1 MRLTKDDKRKQESDK
16 ANLIPGGLDA
26 DLGLAP
32 VAGVQPA
39 EAELVDATE
48 VVKLASRDEPAD
60 QRRSNPPRSI
70 HPDKQPGG
78 KARRT
83 IGLRTSLAVAVMTC
97 LIGFAVGT
105 RLQNLSVTQ
114 LDYTSLGDVYNA
126 LSAKYDGS
134 IDRSK
139 LLVGA
144 AKGLVDAVGDKYTS
158 YMTAKEYADL
168 ETDLSG
174 ELNGIGVEIGL
185 GNDGLVSVIST
196 LDDSPARKAG
206 LLPGDIIEKVDGDDM
221 TGQSTSVVA
230 NRIRGKVGTTVKIVV
245 VRNRAEKSFQ
255 ITRTKIE
262 NPSVKWSIK
271 DGIGYI
277 RVSTFGDDTGALA
290 EKAAKDLVGKK
301 VKGVVLDLRSNTG
314 GYVNA
319 AQELASLW
327 LKQGELI
334 TTERAGNKILGKV
347 TASGGDILSKVPT
360 VVLIDGATASSSE
373 ITAGALR
380 DKVGAKLVGTKSY
393 GKGLVQEI
401 VDLKNGDKL
410 KVTIAKWYTPNG
422 DNINQAGLKPDI
434 EVKMTAQQYNA
445 GNDTQLKKALEV
457 LAGK

>member
-1 MRLTKDDKRKQESDK
+1 MTKDDKRKQESDK
-16 ANLIPGGLDA
+16 TNLALGGSDA

-39 EAELVDATE
+39 EAELVDTAE
-48 VVKLASRDEPAD
+48 AIKPASQGESAD

-70 HPDKQPGG
+70 HPDKQLGG

-83 IGLRTSLAVAVMTC
+83 IGLRTSLAIAVMTC

-245 VRNRAEKSFQ
+245 VRDRAEKSFR
-255 ITRTKIE
+255 ITRTKID

-277 RVSTFGDDTGALA
+277 RVSTFGDDTGTLA
-290 EKAAKDLVGKK
+290 EKAAKELVDKK
-301 VKGVVLDLRSNTG
+301 VKGVVLDLRSNSG
-314 GYVNA
+314 
-319 AQELASLW
+319 
-327 LKQGELI
+327 GELI
-334 TTERAGNKILGKV
+334 TTERAGSKILGKV

-445 GNDTQLKKALEV
+445 GNDTQLKKALEL

>member
-1 MRLTKDDKRKQESDK
+1 MTKDDKRKQESDK
-16 ANLIPGGLDA
+16 ANLISGGLDA

-39 EAELVDATE
+39 EAELVDTAE
-48 VVKLASRDEPAD
+48 AKPADQDEPAD

-70 HPDKQPGG
+70 HPDKHPGG

-221 TGQSTSVVA
+221 AGQSTSVVA

-245 VRNRAEKSFQ
+245 VRDRAEKSFR

-277 RVSTFGDDTGALA
+277 RVSTFGDDTGTLA
-290 EKAAKDLVGKK
+290 EKAAKELVDKK

-334 TTERAGNKILGKV
+334 TTERAGSKILGKV
-347 TASGGDILSKVPT
+347 TASGGDILNKVPT
-360 VVLIDGATASSSE
+360 VVLIDGATASASE

-457 LAGK
+457 LADK

>member
-16 ANLIPGGLDA
+16 ANLISGGLDA

-39 EAELVDATE
+39 EAELVDTAE
-48 VVKLASRDEPAD
+48 AKPADQGESAD

-83 IGLRTSLAVAVMTC
+83 IGFRTSLAVAVMTC

-139 LLVGA
+139 LLIGA

-206 LLPGDIIEKVDGDDM
+206 LLPGDIIEKV
-221 TGQSTSVVA
+221 
-230 NRIRGKVGTTVKIVV
+230 KIVV
-245 VRNRAEKSFQ
+245 VRDRAEKSFQ

-290 EKAAKDLVGKK
+290 EKAAKELVDKK

-327 LKQGELI
+327 LKRGELI
-334 TTERAGNKILGKV
+334 TTERAGSKILGKV

-410 KVTIAKWYTPNG
+410 KVTIAKWYTPNV

-445 GNDTQLKKALEV
+445 GNDTQLKKALEI
-457 LAGK
+457 LSGK